1 MDNNIYS
8 VDAAKLCDSLELA
21 VRWLTEIAMVRSE
34 EQVNFPP
41 RLSYKR
47 WRGAIRGEYS
57 AAGQQWEMF
66 CPMWHTGQAIKAL
79 CLAAKALNKPELLD
93 EAAFCAGFIMDNR
106 ITSSEDAGL
115 IPAFEDIPDQINI
128 SAVLESLDGLF
139 HLSESTGNRSY
150 SDAAVQALKWVRDH
164 AWVPKK
170 GIFNDI
176 YDPQKRQFNFE
187 TRSHQGRPLLD
198 DAVFVTAWQLTGDRS
213 FLDMAQRIGET
224 LLEKENPQGNW
235 IAYIPCNTTRQ
246 DIHPRHAY
254 WWGMPMRKL
263 YHATG
268 DKRFLD
274 CFERGA
280 QWYARA
286 LRTDGGIIRRTRVD
300 FNTESFGHATS
311 GSACAA
317 RYFLQYQS
325 ETGNSIFEPLLG
337 KALNY
342 CMNMQFTHPQDH
354 NLHGAILEKILP
366 PSGSD
371 ASPYYIR
378 DLGTIFF
385 IQAAAEYL
393 LRENSAEAY
402 PLPTA
407 LTEKSNYIL

>member
-21 VRWLTEIAMVRSE
+21 VRWLTEIAMVRDE
-34 EQVNFPP
+34 TQVNFPP

-93 EAAFCAGFIMDNR
+93 EAAFSAGFIMDNR

-139 HLSESTGNRSY
+139 YLSESTGDRSY

-164 AWVPKK
+164 AWVPEK

-198 DAVFVTAWQLTGDRS
+198 DAVFVTAWQLTGDHS

-325 ETGNSIFEPLLG
+325 ETGNSIFEPLLS

-342 CMNMQFTHPQDH
+342 CMNMQFTHPQDY

>member
-79 CLAAKALNKPELLD
+79 CMAAKALNKPELLD

-139 HLSESTGNRSY
+139 YLSESTGNRSY

-274 CFERGA
+274 CSENLGER
-280 QWYARA
+280 
-286 LRTDGGIIRRTRVD
+286 
-300 FNTESFGHATS
+300 
-311 GSACAA
+311 
-317 RYFLQYQS
+317 
-325 ETGNSIFEPLLG
+325 
-337 KALNY
+337 
-342 CMNMQFTHPQDH
+342 
-354 NLHGAILEKILP
+354 
-366 PSGSD
+366 
-371 ASPYYIR
+371 
-378 DLGTIFF
+378 
-385 IQAAAEYL
+385 
-393 LRENSAEAY
+393 
-402 PLPTA
+402 
-407 LTEKSNYIL
+407 

>member
-79 CLAAKALNKPELLD
+79 CMAAKALNKPELLD

-139 HLSESTGNRSY
+139 YLSESTGNRSY

-325 ETGNSIFEPLLG
+325 ETGNSIFEPLLS

-342 CMNMQFTHPQDH
+342 CMNMQFTHPQDY

>member
-1 MDNNIYS
+1 MDTKNKL
-8 VDAAKLCDSLELA
+8 VDTANLCTSLELA
-21 VRWLTEIAMVRSE
+21 VKWLTEIAMVRAE
-34 EQVNFPP
+34 DQIDFPK

-57 AAGQQWEMF
+57 AAGKQWEMF

-79 CLAAKALNKPELLD
+79 CLAAKALNRPKLLD
-93 EAAFCAGFIMDNR
+93 TAAFCAGFIMDNR
-106 ITSSEDAGL
+106 ITSTEDAGL

-139 HLSESTGNRSY
+139 HLSEITGDQSY
-150 SDAAVQALKWVRDH
+150 SDAAVQSLKWIRDN
-164 AWVPKK
+164 AWVAGK

-187 TRSHQGRPLLD
+187 THCHQGRPLLD
-198 DAVFVTAWQLTGDRS
+198 DAVLVTAWQLTGDRS
-213 FLDMAQRIGET
+213 FLDMAKRIAET
-224 LLEKENPQGNW
+224 LLEKEHPQGNW
-235 IAYIPCNTTRQ
+235 MAYIPCSTTRQ

-268 DKRFLD
+268 DKRFLN

-286 LRTDGGIIRRTRVD
+286 LRSDGGIIRRTRVD

-317 RYFLQYQS
+317 RYFMQYQA
-325 ETGNSIFEPLLG
+325 ETGSTIFEPLLG

-342 CMNMQFTHPQDH
+342 CIGMQFTHPQDQ
-354 NLHGAILEKILP
+354 NLLGAILEKVTP
-366 PSGSD
+366 PYGSD

-393 LRENSAEAY
+393 LRENV
-402 PLPTA
+402 
-407 LTEKSNYIL
+407 EKA

>member
-79 CLAAKALNKPELLD
+79 CLAAKALNKPELLE
-93 EAAFCAGFIMDNR
+93 EAAFSAGFIMDNR
-106 ITSSEDAGL
+106 ITSSDDAGL

-325 ETGNSIFEPLLG
+325 ETGNSIFEPLLS

-342 CMNMQFTHPQDH
+342 CMNMQFTHPQDY